1 MANSAGADLRSLI
14 VALVLAT
21 LVQAFIAMALFA
33 PAVLAPAAQAGI
45 GVAASFV
52 GMFVSVAFVAAAFV
66 ASLGGGQVVR
76 YGPVRVS
83 QFCLLWTAAGTALF
97 MTGVP
102 LMIVCS
108 ALAIGLGYGPITPA
122 SSAMLATRTPQRLRN
137 VVMSI
142 RQSGV
147 PLGGALAGALLP
159 GLAVAF
165 GWQIAALSV
174 VALCLILVA
183 VLQSMR
189 ERYDGERT
197 DVRHPDHSSQLLLLR
212 VVFRHAELR
221 QVALTSFTYSGM
233 QMCLS
238 SFLIVFLTERAGM
251 GYIEAG
257 AVYSAAMTGGIVSRP
272 LWGAAADYFR
282 RARMVLGIL
291 GVTMWLCACLLA
303 LVSPQWPYAA
313 VIAVCMTFGVSAYGW
328 NGIYIAEVA
337 RIAPGGNVALAT
349 GAAITLTF
357 LGIVVMPVVF
367 WLVVA
372 LSNSYAAAFVLV
384 GTVALAGGLLFFR
397 KPQVQHPAIP

>member
-1 MANSAGADLRSLI
+1 MRALV

-83 QFCLLWTAAGTALF
+83 QFCLLWTAAGMALF
-97 MTGVP
+97 TTGVP

-122 SSAMLATRTPQRLRN
+122 SSAMLVARTPQRLRN

-165 GWQIAALSV
+165 GWRTAALAV
-174 VALCLILVA
+174 VALCLVMVA
-183 VLQSMR
+183 LLQSMR
-189 ERYDGERT
+189 ARYDGERT
-197 DVRHPDHSSQLLLLR
+197 GVRQPEHGDRKSTRLNSSH
-212 VVFRHAELR
+212 VV
-221 QVALTSFTYSGM
+221 TSRM
-233 QMCLS
+233 PS
-238 SFLIVFLTERAGM
+238 SA
-251 GYIEAG
+251 
-257 AVYSAAMTGGIVSRP
+257 
-272 LWGAAADYFR
+272 
-282 RARMVLGIL
+282 
-291 GVTMWLCACLLA
+291 
-303 LVSPQWPYAA
+303 
-313 VIAVCMTFGVSAYGW
+313 
-328 NGIYIAEVA
+328 
-337 RIAPGGNVALAT
+337 
-349 GAAITLTF
+349 
-357 LGIVVMPVVF
+357 
-367 WLVVA
+367 
-372 LSNSYAAAFVLV
+372 
-384 GTVALAGGLLFFR
+384 
-397 KPQVQHPAIP
+397 